1 MNHHFLKHIKN
12 KTMETGKLRRMM
24 AIGAIV
30 ACFALAS
37 CDKNDDDNNNN
48 NRSYTISGNASGSQM
63 VPSVAGNG
71 SGTISGTY
79 DPNTRML
86 TYNSGWS
93 GLTGAPTSAGFYTG
107 ATGVSG
113 SAVGSPWTLGSNL
126 TGTGTFSGST
136 TLTTEQADQLTSGN
150 MYYSYGTAANS
161 GGEVRGQIT
170 ATR

>member
-1 MNHHFLKHIKN
+1 
-12 KTMETGKLRRMM
+12 METGKLRRMM
-24 AIGAIV
+24 AISAIV
-30 ACFALAS
+30 ACFAFTLGS

-48 NRSYTISGNASGSQM
+48 NRSYTISGNASGAQM
-63 VPSVAGNG
+63 TPAVSGNG
-71 SGTISGTY
+71 TGTISGTY

-86 TYNSGWS
+86 TYNSTWTNLS
-93 GLTGAPTSAGFYTG
+93 GAPTSAGFYSG

-113 SAVGSPWTLGSNL
+113 TAIGSPWTLGSNL

-150 MYYSYGTAANS
+150 MYYSYGTAMNS
-161 GGEVRGQIT
+161 GGEIRGQIT